1 MFLTLAFTNVGLAL
15 CFWVLGFPFEIRRDL
30 GMANN
35 LNKILVRIGDV
46 PVWRTEVASGYFPG
60 TKRLYTISWLSHV
73 L

>member
-60 TKRLYTISWLSHV
+60 TRKDCIPFPG
-73 L
+73 